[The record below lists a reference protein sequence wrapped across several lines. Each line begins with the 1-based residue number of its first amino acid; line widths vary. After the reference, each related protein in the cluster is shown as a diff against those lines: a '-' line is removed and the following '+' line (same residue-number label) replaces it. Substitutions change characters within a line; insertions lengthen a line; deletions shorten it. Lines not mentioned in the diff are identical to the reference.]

1 MNHILILPL
10 LELIDGLLG
19 FYQLLIIIAVIVNLL
34 AAFNIID
41 TYHRGV
47 FVFVA
52 TLNRFTDP
60 VLYQIRRL
68 IPTMGGIDFSPVIAI
83 FLINVLRN
91 IVRHVHMYLS

>member
-10 LELIDGLLG
+10 LELTNQLLG

-34 AAFNIID
+34 AAFNILN
-41 TYHRGV
+41 TYNRGV
-47 FVFVA
+47 FVFVT

-68 IPTMGGIDFSPVIAI
+68 IPTMGGLDFSPVIAI
-83 FLINVLRN
+83 FLINVLQN
-91 IVRHVHMYLS
+91 VIKQIHMYLS

>member
-10 LELIDGLLG
+10 LELINGLLG

-34 AAFNIID
+34 AAFNILN
-41 TYHRGV
+41 TYNHGV
-47 FVFVA
+47 FVFVT

-68 IPTMGGIDFSPVIAI
+68 IPTMGGLDFSPVIAI
-83 FLINVLRN
+83 FLIQVLQNVIRQ
-91 IVRHVHMYLS
+91 IHMYLS